1 MPETNADELFR
12 PRFPRPECLMMRFTA
27 GRRPPPASL
36 AHSLTYGVGGCRW
49 NEASIGAQVAAG
61 GEQFLFVMRLIA
73 VTAIVVSLVSPRAL
87 PAPTSVQ
94 SLVSGGDGRSLRP
107 RP

>member
-1 MPETNADELFR
+1 
-12 PRFPRPECLMMRFTA
+12 MMQFSAAR
-27 GRRPPPASL
+27 ASFAL
-36 AHSLTYGVGGCRW
+36 SLTYGVGGCRW

-73 VTAIVVSLVSPRAL
+73 L

-94 SLVSGGDGRSLRP
+94 SLAVVASICQAELRARAVAFAP
-107 RP
+107 FR